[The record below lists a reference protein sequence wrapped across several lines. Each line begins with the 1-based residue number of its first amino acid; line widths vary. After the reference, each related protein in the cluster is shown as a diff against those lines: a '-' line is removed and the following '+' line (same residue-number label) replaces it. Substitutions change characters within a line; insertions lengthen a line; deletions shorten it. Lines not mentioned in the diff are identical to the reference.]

1 MTDATSVLTEVFPT
15 IEERVLDL
23 SQKLEQLIV
32 TKSPA
37 AWDTLLTV
45 VKVEAAQDLVMGAVY
60 LVTAA
65 GLLTVCKRL
74 WTRGRELYEAD
85 QKSNPEPPFWIGSIP
100 LFAMFLVALIAGTP
114 KVLSLWNYVAFISPE
129 IVVAHKVLQGLL

>member
-1 MTDATSVLTEVFPT
+1 MPDATSVLTEVFPT

-45 VKVEAAQDLVMGAVY
+45 IKIEAVQNLLLGAIY
-60 LVTAA
+60 
-65 GLLTVCKRL
+65 TVVALGFLIWCKRM
-74 WTRGRELYEAD
+74 WARGKDLYDDDPKNNFEIHL
-85 QKSNPEPPFWIGSIP
+85 FGSIP
-100 LFAMFLVALIAGTP
+100 IFFLFFVSLIAAAP
-114 KVLSLWNYVAFISPE
+114 RVSNLWNYVAFISPE
-129 IVVAHKVLQGLL
+129 VVVAHKVLQGLL